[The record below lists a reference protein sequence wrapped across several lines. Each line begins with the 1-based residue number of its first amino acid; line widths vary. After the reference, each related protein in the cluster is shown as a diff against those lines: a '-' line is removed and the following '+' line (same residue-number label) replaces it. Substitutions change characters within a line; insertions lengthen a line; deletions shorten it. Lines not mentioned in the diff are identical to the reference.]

1 MSGLSTTRDITN
13 EPSAFHTTQKNVK
26 TMFSGNPSL
35 VDLWKENGLD
45 SPTENLT
52 SVEDLNLDLN
62 LDTNDTE
69 TKENVENS
77 ENVTTT
83 NNENTEDDTLT
94 NTQTTSELEEKTE
107 TRDSDSGS
115 KAETETREVDTDED
129 SIPPWMIFGGVT
141 ASVGILTALA
151 LRKRG

>member
-1 MSGLSTTRDITN
+1 MSGLSTTRDMTT

-26 TMFSGNPSL
+26 EMFSGNPSL
-35 VDLWKENGLD
+35 VDLWKANGLD

-52 SVEDLNLDLN
+52 SVEDLNLA
-62 LDTNDTE
+62 TNDKDTE
-69 TKENVENS
+69 ENIENS
-77 ENVTTT
+77 ENV
-83 NNENTEDDTLT
+83 NTEEVTLT
-94 NTQTTSELEEKTE
+94 NKKTKPTSELEEKTE

-115 KAETETREVDTDED
+115 KTETETREEDTDED

>member
-1 MSGLSTTRDITN
+1 MSGLSTTRDMTK

-26 TMFSGNPSL
+26 TMFSGKPSL
-35 VDLWKENGLD
+35 VDLWKANGLD
-45 SPTENLT
+45 SSKAENLT
-52 SVEDLNLDLN
+52 SVEDLNLDT
-62 LDTNDTE
+62 DVTD

-77 ENVTTT
+77 ENVTTD
-83 NNENTEDDTLT
+83 NENTEEVTLT
-94 NTQTTSELEEKTE
+94 NTQTTSELEEKNE
-107 TRDSDSGS
+107 GQDSESECDS
-115 KAETETREVDTDED
+115 KTQTTTREEDRDED

>member
-1 MSGLSTTRDITN
+1 MSGLSTTRDMTT

-26 TMFSGNPSL
+26 EMFSGNPSL

-52 SVEDLNLDLN
+52 SVEDLNLNLN

-69 TKENVENS
+69 TKENS

-83 NNENTEDDTLT
+83 NNENTEEVTLT
-94 NTQTTSELEEKTE
+94 NTKTKPTSELEEKTE
-107 TRDSDSGS
+107 NRDSDSGN
-115 KAETETREVDTDED
+115 KTETETQEEDTDED

>member
-1 MSGLSTTRDITN
+1 MSGLSTTRDMTK

-26 TMFSGNPSL
+26 TMFSGKPSL
-35 VDLWKENGLD
+35 VDLWKANGLD

-52 SVEDLNLDLN
+52 SVEDLNLD
-62 LDTNDTE
+62 TNVTD

-77 ENVTTT
+77 ENVTTD
-83 NNENTEDDTLT
+83 NEHTEEVTLT

-107 TRDSDSGS
+107 GQDSDSECDS
-115 KAETETREVDTDED
+115 KTQTTTREEDRDED

>member
-94 NTQTTSELEEKTE
+94 KTTSELEEKTE
-107 TRDSDSGS
+107 NNRDSGS
-115 KAETETREVDTDED
+115 KTETENREVDTEED

>member
-69 TKENVENS
+69 TKEDVENS

-83 NNENTEDDTLT
+83 NNENTEEA
-94 NTQTTSELEEKTE
+94 SELEEKTE
-107 TRDSDSGS
+107 TRDNDSGS
-115 KAETETREVDTDED
+115 KTETETREEDTEED